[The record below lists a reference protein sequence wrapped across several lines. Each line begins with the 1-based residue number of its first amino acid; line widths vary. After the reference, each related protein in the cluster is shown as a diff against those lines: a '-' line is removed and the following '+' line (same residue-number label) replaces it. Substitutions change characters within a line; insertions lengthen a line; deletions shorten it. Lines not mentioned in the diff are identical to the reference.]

1 MARFS
6 VIDRKCVKLQYSLQ
20 VLYKDDRLSSTVCD
34 AHQLLVID
42 TATASNRGEM
52 GGRGGGEDFSCDT
65 VGSRMIDIPMT
76 AESPA
81 YDS

>member
-52 GGRGGGEDFSCDT
+52 GGRGGGGKISAAILWAQN
-65 VGSRMIDIPMT
+65 R
-76 AESPA
+76 
-81 YDS
+81 